1 MLIETNCGKT
11 CFYHMDKYSAIKN
24 KLWLYFPTIYTAK
37 TVRPNGTRQE
47 RI

>member
-1 MLIETNCGKT
+1 MN
-11 CFYHMDKYSAIKN
+11 KYSAIKN

-37 TVRPNGTRQE
+37 PVRPSGARQE